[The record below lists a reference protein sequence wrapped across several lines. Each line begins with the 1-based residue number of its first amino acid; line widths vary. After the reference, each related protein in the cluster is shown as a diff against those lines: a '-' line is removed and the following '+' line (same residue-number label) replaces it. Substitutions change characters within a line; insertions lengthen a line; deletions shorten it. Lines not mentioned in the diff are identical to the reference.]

1 MNAGIDDQLDQE
13 PGAALAS
20 RRTALVTGSASGIG
34 RAAALRLARAGFD
47 VTINYSRS
55 KDRAQ
60 QTLEDLHAL
69 GGQHQA
75 VLADVADDA
84 AVREL
89 AAQAGRGGR
98 LDVLVNNAG
107 TTSETG
113 PKDLDGID
121 LADWDRVMATN
132 VRSVVQVTRACAPG
146 LRAAGGSI
154 VNVAS
159 IVGLRPGPQ
168 PLVYAASKAAV
179 VSLTRTL
186 SAALAP
192 EIRVN
197 AVAPGWIAGEWMER
211 TLGENY
217 EGLMARRAK
226 LTPLRRNVTLD
237 DVAESIYALA
247 VSHPFVTGE
256 ILVIDGGFTATT

>member
-1 MNAGIDDQLDQE
+1 MSSSADE
-13 PGAALAS
+13 PAT
-20 RRTALVTGSASGIG
+20 RPVALVTGSAAGIG

-55 KDRAQ
+55 KDRAE
-60 QTLEDLHAL
+60 QTLADLAAL
-69 GGQHQA
+69 GGEHKA
-75 VLADVADDA
+75 VRADVADDE
-84 AVREL
+84 AVRML
-89 AAQAGRGGR
+89 AAEATTRDGH

-107 TTSETG
+107 TTSETP
-113 PKDLDGID
+113 PKDIDGID

-132 VRSVVQVTRACAPG
+132 VRGLVQVTRACAPA
-146 LRAAGGSI
+146 LKRAGGSI

-179 VSLTRTL
+179 VSLTKTL
-186 SAALAP
+186 SAVMAP
-192 EIRVN
+192 EVRVN
-197 AVAPGWIAGEWMER
+197 AVAPGWIAGDWMER

-217 EGLMARRAK
+217 ESLMARRAK
-226 LTPLRRNVTLD
+226 YTPLRRNVTLD